1 MKKIVSASILSA
13 DLLDLKNEIR
23 KVVES
28 GSDMLHFDVMDGV
41 FVNNISF
48 GFPMLEAVKKC
59 TDIYLDV
66 HLMISDPLKYIE
78 RFAKAGADIIT
89 FHLESKSN
97 TEDTIEE
104 IKKCGVL
111 AGLSIKP
118 GTDFEKAIPYLDKID
133 LLLIMTVE
141 PGFGGQSYIS
151 EMTDKIKKA
160 YGYIKEKNL
169 DVKIQVDGGINGHTA
184 KSASEAGADILVA
197 GNYLFRSENMK
208 NAVDS
213 LRI

>member
-13 DLLDLKNEIR
+13 DLLDLKNEVR

-28 GSDMLHFDVMDGV
+28 GSDMLHFDVMDGE

-97 TEDTIEE
+97 TEDTIKE

-169 DVKIQVDGGINGHTA
+169 DVKIQVDGGINEYTA
-184 KSASEAGADILVA
+184 KFASEAGADILVA